1 MCMGAILWA
10 GIRGVT
16 YGTSIEKLSGYGWK
30 QINLPCEELA
40 NNWNSKAAADRFR
53 LTKDYMSEKCDTLY
67 EDVPIVY
74 RK

>member
-10 GIRGVT
+10 GIRGVP

-30 QINLPCEELA
+30 QINLPGEELA
-40 NNWNSKAAADRFR
+40 KNWNSKAAADRFR
-53 LTKDYMSEKCDTLY
+53 LTKDYMCEICDTLY